1 MDTRRSSA
9 TGASPVAATSLPA
22 GAGAA
27 AGAAVAPATSGV
39 AHSPQNFAVGAL
51 AAPHDGHMAASRVAH
66 SPQNLRPASFSV
78 PQLEQIKR
86 ARLPSDVGALSVQH
100 ASLRAL
106 GSD

>member
-39 AHSPQNFAVGAL
+39 AHSPQNFAVRAL
-51 AAPHDGHMAASRVAH
+51 ASPHERHIAASRGAP
-66 SPQNLRPASFSV
+66 SPQNLRPSSFSG
-78 PQLEQIKR
+78 PQVEQITR
-86 ARLPSDVGALSVQH
+86 APSPVT
-100 ASLRAL
+100 L
-106 GSD
+106 GLLAYRTHPPR